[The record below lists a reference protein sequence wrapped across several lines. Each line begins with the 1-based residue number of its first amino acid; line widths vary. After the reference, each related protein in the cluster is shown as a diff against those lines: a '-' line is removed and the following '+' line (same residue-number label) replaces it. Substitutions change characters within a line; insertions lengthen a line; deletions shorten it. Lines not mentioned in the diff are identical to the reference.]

1 MTRADI
7 DEAKRRLPLPALMAR
22 EGLADRAKKNTRCL
36 FHDDEHPV
44 LAITTLK
51 RQFRD
56 ASSSTALTA
65 NTATNAQ

>member
-1 MTRADI
+1 MNRAEI

-56 ASSSTALTA
+56 ASSYTALTA

>member
-1 MTRADI
+1 MNRAEI

-22 EGLADRAKKNTRCL
+22 EGLADRAKKNARCP

-51 RQFRD
+51 RQFR
-56 ASSSTALTA
+56 TLVFPPH
-65 NTATNAQ
+65 